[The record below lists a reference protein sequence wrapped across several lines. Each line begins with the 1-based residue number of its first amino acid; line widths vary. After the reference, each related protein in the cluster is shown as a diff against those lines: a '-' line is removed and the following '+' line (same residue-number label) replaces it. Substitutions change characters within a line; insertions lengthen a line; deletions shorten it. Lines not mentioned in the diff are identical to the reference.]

1 MITKEECNQIL
12 REYPEYISK
21 DQMFR
26 LCHISKK
33 TCLHL
38 LQSGLVPCI
47 DSGKKTR
54 RYKIRTADVI
64 LYLKRRERNPQKYR
78 PKAGYYG
85 SSQGRRKKPAIITL
99 EEKQKA
105 RELFESKLEEYPDVL
120 TTSQVSALLD
130 RHQSL
135 VIRWCREE
143 KLRSFS
149 IRGKYRIPKEY
160 LREFLEDEKRS
171 TLLSC

>member
-1 MITKEECNQIL
+1 
-12 REYPEYISK
+12 
-21 DQMFR
+21 MFR

-64 LYLKRRERNPQKYR
+64 LYLKCRERNPQKYR
-78 PKAGYYG
+78 PKAGYY
-85 SSQGRRKKPAIITL
+85 SCSRGRRKKTTIITP
-99 EEKQKA
+99 EEKQRA
-105 RELFESKLEEYPDVL
+105 WEFFEFKLEEYPDVL
-120 TTSQVSALLD
+120 TASQAAILLD

-135 VIRWCREE
+135 IIRWCREG

>member
-64 LYLKRRERNPQKYR
+64 LYLKRREHNPQKYR
-78 PKAGYYG
+78 PKAGYY
-85 SSQGRRKKPAIITL
+85 SNALGRRKKPAVITP

-105 RELFESKLEEYPDVL
+105 REVFESKLEEYPDVL
-120 TTSQVSALLD
+120 TTSQVAVLLD

-135 VIRWCREE
+135 VIRWCREG